1 MVYFRRIA
9 PHTFKYSGASL
20 CCGST
25 TLLCTVWRAF
35 LLKHTIA
42 PISNDV
48 APAPWRKNDAAL
60 YPALPYFSAY
70 TQYTAGFWIRID
82 SIRIRILIQK
92 FRLIQK
98 QIWIWIHKVSESAP
112 ESHSIRIKSGSGYGS
127 GSTTLVYSIIK
138 VLKFIHISCGS
149 AAAAAPTR
157 KLMQLLHWL
166 RLCNNR
172 ICRRNSTSSKLCST
186 SFEIVRI
193 IYKDLDVQNSENFT
207 FLLISGSGSTSS
219 IENDVALAPKQSES
233 FEIVRS
239 YKAII
244 VRRSIM
250 YMTIRSKKYNVRN
263 SKTKPKIKKLKNWNS
278 F

>member
-1 MVYFRRIA
+1 MVCFRRIA

-60 YPALPYFSAY
+60 YPALTYFSAY
-70 TQYTAGFWIRID
+70 TQYTAGLWIRID

-98 QIWIWIHKVSESAP
+98 QIRIWIHKVSESGP
-112 ESHSIRIKSGSGYGS
+112 KKSLNPDKIRIR
-127 GSTTLVYSIIK
+127 IRIW
-138 VLKFIHISCGS
+138 IHTPGIQYNQNFKIYTYTYV
-149 AAAAAPTR
+149 TR
-157 KLMQLLHWL
+157 KMMRLLHWL
-166 RLCNNR
+166 RLHNNR
-172 ICRRNSTSSKLCST
+172 IHRRNSTSSKLRST

-193 IYKDLDVQNSENFT
+193 ICKAEHVPLNSCTVFKMFGKVVHLWCIVQYDDLLNF
-207 FLLISGSGSTSS
+207 
-219 IENDVALAPKQSES
+219 P
-233 FEIVRS
+233 
-239 YKAII
+239 
-244 VRRSIM
+244 
-250 YMTIRSKKYNVRN
+250 
-263 SKTKPKIKKLKNWNS
+263 
-278 F
+278 